1 LPQHHVKC
9 GNPDKVKTGN
19 SIVTLTVTSAG
30 RIGAAVASQI
40 AIENL
45 ILRGWRLV
53 MASHF
58 RRFAI
63 ALTCLAWASVAGA
76 QDNVPGK
83 TDGSR
88 PPGESQPQTGKQ
100 MPQLSPAQKQTI
112 FALIR
117 KSSMAVKPPR
127 DILIAVGAQV
137 PAPTELYSLPHAAA
151 DKVPDARPYA
161 YTIVNDALVLVDP
174 ASRKIV
180 AIERQ

>member
-1 LPQHHVKC
+1 
-9 GNPDKVKTGN
+9 
-19 SIVTLTVTSAG
+19 
-30 RIGAAVASQI
+30 
-40 AIENL
+40 
-45 ILRGWRLV
+45 

>member
-1 LPQHHVKC
+1 
-9 GNPDKVKTGN
+9 
-19 SIVTLTVTSAG
+19 
-30 RIGAAVASQI
+30 
-40 AIENL
+40 
-45 ILRGWRLV
+45 

-58 RRFAI
+58 RSFAI
-63 ALTCLAWASVAGA
+63 ALTCLAWTSVAGA
-76 QDNVPGK
+76 QNNVPVK
-83 TDGSR
+83 TDGAR

-117 KSSMAVKPPR
+117 KASMAVKPPPR
-127 DILIAVGAQV
+127 DILVAVGAQV
-137 PAPTELYSLPHAAA
+137 PGPTELYSLPDAAA
-151 DKVPDARPYA
+151 DKVPDARPYE

>member
-1 LPQHHVKC
+1 
-9 GNPDKVKTGN
+9 
-19 SIVTLTVTSAG
+19 
-30 RIGAAVASQI
+30 
-40 AIENL
+40 
-45 ILRGWRLV
+45 

-151 DKVPDARPYA
+151 DKVPGARPYE